1 MKKIYLQG
9 SVLKGVDGF
18 YEITASTSA
27 IDRQGDSIDQAG
39 WDLLNFKSNPVL
51 LWAHDYGSLPIGKV
65 VDIAVID
72 GALKAK
78 FEFAPEDANPR
89 AAQIQKL
96 YEGGYINASSVGLIP
111 KERNGHVITRAELL
125 ELSLVPVPAN
135 QEALRMAISAKS
147 IDVSL
152 IEEDLKKGEV
162 ANQVDLQ
169 EMLEKKWENFS
180 KVSDIISALWN
191 VYFDEKTSVDEF
203 NKLVGE
209 TAKLLSSIAGDTEN
223 DEKVA
228 KAMSMGIDNAEK
240 FLEAL
245 NTKAGKRLSKKTLK
259 QIDLSIASMQ
269 ESIKSLENLK
279 QEDDQTD
286 SPADEANEGEEKKV
300 DQVEEVVELSVS
312 EFLQS
317 IQSHVRTSDKANEQT
332 NMLIN
337 SFLSA
342 RKGK

>member
-1 MKKIYLQG
+1 MKKIYLKG
-9 SVLKGVDGF
+9 SVIKSDNGF

-39 WDLLNFKSNPVL
+39 WDLVNFKSNPVL

-65 VDIAVID
+65 TDINVVD
-72 GALKAK
+72 GSLKAV

-111 KERNGHVITRAELL
+111 KERNGHVITKAELL

-135 QEALRMAISAKS
+135 QEALRLAINNKS

-152 IEEDLKKGEV
+152 IETDLEKGEV
-162 ANQVDLQ
+162 A
-169 EMLEKKWENFS
+169 EEEEFS
-180 KVSDIISALWN
+180 I
-191 VYFDEKTSVDEF
+191 
-203 NKLVGE
+203 
-209 TAKLLSSIAGDTEN
+209 TAGLLACIDGDTEN
-223 DEKVA
+223 NEEIAKALNLNTEDVA
-228 KAMSMGIDNAEK
+228 KFIDTVCE
-240 FLEAL
+240 
-245 NTKAGKRLSKKTLK
+245 KAGKRLSKKTIK

-279 QEDDQTD
+279 KEDDQTD
-286 SPADEANEGEEKKV
+286 SSAGEAAEGENTKV
-300 DQVEEVVELSVS
+300 DTIEEVVELSVS

-332 NMLIN
+332 NVLIN
-337 SFLSA
+337 AFLSK